1 MTSWEATWVV
11 ASVLAAFIGGRSVL
25 IWGTLAYFMGWPVF
39 LVLFSLGF
47 KPKAW
52 ERRGERL
59 QSWVDKLDE
68 ISKPK
73 EYKDFE
79 TVDDLFK
86 QLETNK
92 K

>member
-11 ASVLAAFIGGRSVL
+11 ASVLAALIAGRSMI
-25 IWGTLAYFMGWPVF
+25 IWGTLAYLMGWPVF
-39 LVLFSLGF
+39 LVVAALGF
-47 KPKAW
+47 KPKVW
-52 ERRGERL
+52 QRRGERL

-73 EYKDFE
+73 DYKDFE

-92 K
+92 